1 MKRFGNM
8 KVVFGVCLGVC
19 IGGILVGCAPPR
31 GQQSNHQNL
40 NVEQCQKIAQE
51 TFAAGKISHN
61 LCPGYMPDG
70 QPVELF

>member
-1 MKRFGNM
+1 M
-8 KVVFGVCLGVC
+8 
-19 IGGILVGCAPPR
+19 LVGLGLAGCAQSS
-31 GQQSNHQNL
+31 GEKSNHQNL
-40 NVEQCQKIAQE
+40 NVVECQKIAEE